1 MRKHKGFTLME
12 LLVVV
17 AIIAALA
24 TIAFTVIQ
32 SSRSKAD
39 QASALTK
46 MRSLGTAFGSYVADS
61 SGLLPLEDA
70 VGTNNWQTAAKPE
83 NQEVWYNALPR
94 LMSAP
99 TVGELG
105 EDNPAGFYE
114 KGYPLF
120 IPGAPYP
127 GANKR
132 LGSPM
137 FAVAMNSRLQRKDEN
152 GEKKQVPVVRIMEP
166 SKTVVFFE
174 RGLPNDKKTL
184 PGQSGFDGSPK
195 GNARAFA
202 ARHNQQGALIFVDG
216 HAEMHKASDLLT
228 PTGKIIMPQTAV
240 VWSLNADDDPN

>member
-1 MRKHKGFTLME
+1 
-12 LLVVV
+12 
-17 AIIAALA
+17 
-24 TIAFTVIQ
+24 
-32 SSRSKAD
+32 
-39 QASALTK
+39 
-46 MRSLGTAFGSYVADS
+46 
-61 SGLLPLEDA
+61 
-70 VGTNNWQTAAKPE
+70 
-83 NQEVWYNALPR
+83 
-94 LMSAP
+94 
-99 TVGELG
+99 
-105 EDNPAGFYE
+105 
-114 KGYPLF
+114 
-120 IPGAPYP
+120 
-127 GANKR
+127 
-132 LGSPM
+132 M

-228 PTGKIIMPQTAV
+228 PAGKIIMPQTAV